1 MNQLTMNLRHWKEII
16 AVMTSTGYV
25 MYCISLCDVRVS
37 RECSIYNGMYN
48 RVCAVCLLALLC
60 TVSTIDFVW

>member
-1 MNQLTMNLRHWKEII
+1 
-16 AVMTSTGYV
+16 MTSTGYV